1 MRYTLRNGLPEGGD
15 CQRIIREPERFFQW
29 REQNGDNEATRMSD
43 GVETS
48 ICYTLDTGVK
58 PVSASFTLGGPIEH
72 LNCVFDKRRV
82 KIRNGRKEIDNLD
95 FERHG
100 FVFVN
105 HATSVADFY
114 DPDEVKAVYYPEAA
128 ALIKQVSGAAR
139 VHVFDHTTRSGDA
152 VQQARG
158 VREPLKQVHN
168 DYTDW
173 SGAQRVRD
181 LLPEEA
187 ERLLQTRF
195 MIAQVWR
202 PIGADIVSE
211 PLAIC
216 DAQSLAEA
224 DLIKMERRHPNRV
237 GETYAIAYSPAHR
250 WYYFP
255 RMRRDE
261 ALVFKVYDSAADGRA
276 RFTAHGA
283 FNDPDTPPEAPPRE
297 SIELRALAFFTP
309 Q

>member
-1 MRYTLRNGLPEGGD
+1 
-15 CQRIIREPERFFQW
+15 
-29 REQNGDNEATRMSD
+29 MSD

-114 DPDEVKAVYYPEAA
+114 DPEEVKAVYYPEAA
-128 ALIKQVSGAAR
+128 ALLKQVSGAAR

-152 VQQARG
+152 VQQSRG

-173 SGAQRVRD
+173 SGPQRVRD

-202 PIGADIVSE
+202 PIGADILSE

-297 SIELRALAFFTP
+297 SVELRALAFFTP